1 MDTENLE
8 LIHINA
14 IRQEY
19 QRIERN
25 WLTLHFKICLALAFF
40 GLLAECLLGLLVM
53 RSDILTT
60 TIGRYILKF
69 ILAPS
74 AVNFFL
80 VGVGALVVRSEKT
93 KQSVKIYVVSIL
105 FMLLCFFL
113 FTAHSAFVSMYY
125 LFAVA
130 ILLTTIY
137 ASYVLTGVTTVLSLI
152 GLIVSE
158 LFLQWDLDKISIFQS
173 SQRLFNFLIA
183 LVILVGCGAV
193 CIVIIHYEKKKNEA
207 GIQKEIERES
217 LKHKVLIDE
226 LTGVFSRKALH
237 DALRDMTM
245 GLDPSGCVFAIADID
260 HFKEVNDQFG
270 HHVGDLCLIAF
281 AEALNTRFRKESVFR
296 YGGDEFCILTRGVS
310 KAAFASRCE
319 QVQADLK
326 ELRFEEAPS
335 LQFTACFGI
344 SLYNP
349 DSDNAAKLF
358 IHADQAL
365 YEAKRVRNAIRLFA
379 PETEPADLM

>member
-60 TIGRYILKF
+60 TVGRYILKF

-74 AVNFFL
+74 AVNFLL
-80 VGVGALVVRSEKT
+80 VGVGAFVVRSK
-93 KQSVKIYVVSIL
+93 KIRQNVKIYAVSTL
-105 FMLLCFFL
+105 FVLLCFSL
-113 FTAHSAFVSMYY
+113 FTAHSAFISMYY

-237 DALRDMTM
+237 DALRDMTT
-245 GLDPSGCVFAIADID
+245 GHDPSGYVFAIADID

-310 KAAFASRCE
+310 KAAFVSRCE
-319 QVQADLK
+319 QVQSDLK
-326 ELRFEEAPS
+326 ELHFEEAPS

-349 DSDNAAKLF
+349 DSDNAATLF